1 MAGSDVLEHGVPLQ
15 IICIVNK
22 EEDGKS
28 IHELKLIRENL
39 EKIVLHPDVKDRF
52 VVIVSIAGAFRKGKS
67 FLLGFLLKYLETQP
81 HDWNWLG
88 KDDKIEGFEWRS
100 GTEGVTTGIQIWS
113 KPFILED
120 KSGKE
125 VAILLMDTQGV
136 FDNDSTLAD
145 CAGIFALSN
154 LISSVQ
160 MYNLMHQLQE
170 DDLQYLEFFTEFGK
184 LVNDQSKEKGVNNSR
199 LVFLIRDWGI
209 PGQHPYGKDGGEAY
223 IRKKLQ
229 IKPNH
234 HEELKKIRR
243 NLKECFPNTGGFLL
257 PYPGKTVVTK
267 ETYDGT
273 VKDMDD
279 EFIESVKLL
288 VPYILSKDNLVIKQI
303 DGVDVTGQTMLDYIE
318 VLVNALKNGELPT
331 PQTLIEATAEIGCQL
346 AIDAEF
352 EIYIEE
358 MTEFCKSANGEY
370 ISEDGLR
377 KVDKEIKY
385 EAIKRLESYPRMLRM
400 KNQSQCVKKLSDLMD
415 MKYNDF
421 KKIIEK
427 QNRAFLLK
435 KVVPA
440 VGIGIGGV
448 ALCALGVK
456 KTL

>member
-1 MAGSDVLEHGVPLQ
+1 M
-15 IICIVNK
+15 
-22 EEDGKS
+22 
-28 IHELKLIRENL
+28 ELIKENL

-81 HDWNWLG
+81 HDCNWLG

-113 KPFILED
+113 KPFIIED

-125 VAILLMDTQGV
+125 VAILLMDTQGA
-136 FDNDSTLAD
+136 FDNNSTMSD

-160 MYNLMHQLQE
+160 MYNLMQQLQE

-184 LVNDQSKEKGVNNSR
+184 LVNENAVNNSR

-209 PGQHPYGKDGGEAY
+209 PGQYSYGKDGGEAY
-223 IRKKLQ
+223 IREKLQ
-229 IKPNH
+229 IKPNQ

-243 NLKECFPNTGGFLL
+243 NLEECFPNTGGFLL

-279 EFIESVKLL
+279 EFIESVEML

-303 DGVDVTGQTMLDYIE
+303 EGVDMTGQKMMNYIE
-318 VLVNALKNGELPT
+318 VLVDVLKSGELPT
-331 PQTLIEATAEIGCQL
+331 PQTLVEATAEIGCQL
-346 AIDAEF
+346 AIDAAF
-352 EIYIEE
+352 EIYIEY
-358 MTEFCKSANGEY
+358 MTKFCKSAKGEY

-377 KVDKEIKY
+377 ENDKEIRD
-385 EAIKRLESYPRMLRM
+385 EAIEQLKLYPRMQTM
-400 KNQSQCVKKLSDLMD
+400 KNLSRCEKKLSNSMD
-415 MKYNDF
+415 TKYDGF
-421 KKIIEK
+421 KKIIDK
-427 QNRAFLLK
+427 QNRDYVLTK
-435 KVVPA
+435 IVVPA
-440 VGIGIGGV
+440 AGIVGGV
-448 ALCALGVK
+448 ALGAFGLK
-456 KTL
+456 KF